1 MHWYAL
7 NTKPNKEDVAWRLLR
22 DKGYQIFYPR
32 LPVHPVN
39 PRARK
44 IRPYFPGY
52 MFVCA
57 DLEQVG
63 LTAFHFIP
71 HVRGLVSFGGE
82 PARVPDALIHA
93 LQSRIQQAVAQYR
106 DPLQGI
112 ARGDAVWIREGP
124 LAGYEA
130 VFDERLPG
138 RERVRVLLAV
148 LGGRPVPVVLGATQ
162 IVVGARVQA

>member
-7 NTKPNKEDVAWRLLR
+7 NTKPNKEEVAWRLLR
-22 DKGYQIFYPR
+22 EKGYQVFYPR

-57 DLEQVG
+57 DLDRVG

-93 LQSRIQQAVAQYR
+93 LQSRIQQAVVQFR

-112 ARGDAVWIREGP
+112 ARGDAVSIREGP

-130 VFDERLPG
+130 VFDERIPG
-138 RERVRVLLAV
+138 RARVRVLLGV
-148 LGGRPVPVVLGATQ
+148 LGSRPVPVVLGASQ
-162 IVVGARVQA
+162 VAIGAHAQA